1 MTAKADFEPEEWTIV
16 TEGPPSA
23 ALLVITSQRGGTFR
37 ETLALGKEYA
47 EARQQHGQSELL
59 DEVVATRPH
68 VDHTRYHSPQ
78 ELKEHVLEHL
88 RDAVA
93 ILRKK
98 AQPSELEDY
107 RSFTV
112 NLAERVAGAHTEDG
126 TAVSDAEREAIDSI
140 KGALA

>member
-93 ILRKK
+93 ILRTK

-126 TAVSDAEREAIDSI
+126 TAVTDAEREAIDSI